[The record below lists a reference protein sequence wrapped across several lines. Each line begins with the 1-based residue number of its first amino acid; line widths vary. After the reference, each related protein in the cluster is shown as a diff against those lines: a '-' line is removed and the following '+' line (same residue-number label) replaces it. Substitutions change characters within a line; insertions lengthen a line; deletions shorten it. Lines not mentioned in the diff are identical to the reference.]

1 MSEQLSSNCPEQHCS
16 GQFIS
21 ECLNNSKTHEF
32 VVFKSKRLKTSTP
45 PRPPINGINQVQ
57 TIKILG
63 PTLNSDLSIKEQIDN
78 TLTSCG
84 QSLFCIKNVKIHG
97 MPNSTICDVYG
108 ATTLSKLLYACS
120 AWWEFTTANDRH
132 RLEAFIRKSQKF
144 GYQAYLGLGLVRIKI
159 PGTS

>member
-1 MSEQLSSNCPEQHCS
+1 MYLVVSAAASNT
-16 GQFIS
+16 IS
-21 ECLNNSKTHEF
+21 AELDHIDDWAKMNNLCLNNSKTHEF

-45 PRPPINGINQVQ
+45 PPPPINGINQVQ

-63 PTLNSDLSIKEQIDN
+63 VTLNSDLSITEHIDN

-84 QSLFCIKNVKIHG
+84 QSLFALKTLKSHG
-97 MPNSTICDVYG
+97 MPKSTICDVYG

-120 AWWEFTTANDRH
+120 AWWGFTTANDRH

-144 GYQAYLGLGLVRIKI
+144 GY
-159 PGTS
+159 